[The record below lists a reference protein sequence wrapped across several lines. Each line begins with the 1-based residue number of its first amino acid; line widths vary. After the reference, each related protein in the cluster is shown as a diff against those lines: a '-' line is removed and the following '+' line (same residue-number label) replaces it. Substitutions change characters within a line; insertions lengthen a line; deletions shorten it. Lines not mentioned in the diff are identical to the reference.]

1 GTSTGPWPSGWRHL
15 ANAAPCVWAY
25 NPQHRTSTAPGG
37 GTWSRQ
43 RPMNCASGRRTVP
56 CLAWP
61 PWPLP
66 RSSYPKTTC
75 GPSHAR
81 RRLLAMGPPRKYRP
95 SAVLTKYLCMPGRG
109 DRLGAMKPPLYIR
122 HITDEERA
130 VLAAGLRSHDAFTV
144 RRCQIVF
151 ASAEGQKPS

>member
-1 GTSTGPWPSGWRHL
+1 MQENNIPRAFSRCMKRYLSLDSVVAITPVGPTGTSSL
-15 ANAAPCVWAY
+15 
-25 NPQHRTSTAPGG
+25 
-37 GTWSRQ
+37 SR
-43 RPMNCASGRRTVP
+43 
-56 CLAWP
+56 
-61 PWPLP
+61 
-66 RSSYPKTTC
+66 PKHE
-75 GPSHAR
+75 GEEGHMHPNK
-81 RRLLAMGPPRKYRP
+81 LP

-151 ASAEGQKPS
+151 ASAEGQK